1 MKHTILSKHYMK
13 IKLRLI
19 VILAIGFSTLAT
31 AQSRDKYNM
40 WFQYLLSAKLTDKST
55 LTALSQYR
63 SFDLAYDTRL
73 FLVSAYVDYE
83 IANDVKPAAGF
94 MFLILDSY
102 KSDNSKKERYEKRPF
117 QQVSLGGNIGRTSVS
132 HRFRVEERFI
142 SNPDEFVVRLRYL
155 ISLRIPF
162 NKAGEKEKFYGIL
175 KNEIRMNVV
184 KEDPF
189 DSNRLTAGIGI
200 KTGKNSAI
208 EIAFIN
214 QLETG
219 STSNYGFIGYRNSFD
234 WRKKNKN

>member
-1 MKHTILSKHYMK
+1 MK
-13 IKLRLI
+13 IKFALI
-19 VILAIGFSTLAT
+19 IILLLTMICQAS

-40 WFQYLLSAKLTDKST
+40 WFQYLMSAKLTDKST

-83 IANDVKPAAGF
+83 VANEVKPAAGF
-94 MFLILDSY
+94 MFLVLDSY
-102 KSDNSKKERYEKRPF
+102 KFDNSKKERYEKRPF
-117 QQVSLGGNIGRTSVS
+117 QQVTLGGNIGRTSVS

-142 SNPDEFVVRLRYL
+142 SNPDEFIVRLRYL

-162 NKAGEKEKFYGIL
+162 NRAGEKEKLYGIL
-175 KNEIRMNVV
+175 KNELRMNVV

-189 DSNRLTAGIGI
+189 DSNRLTAGLGI
-200 KTGKNSAI
+200 KVGKNSAI
-208 EIAFIN
+208 EVAFIN

-219 STSNYGFIGYRNSFD
+219 STSNYAYIGYRNSFD
-234 WRKKNKN
+234 WRKKNKNK

>member
-1 MKHTILSKHYMK
+1 MK
-13 IKLRLI
+13 IKFRLI
-19 VILAIGFSTLAT
+19 IILMLGMIRFAS
-31 AQSRDKYNM
+31 AQSRDNYNM
-40 WFQYLLSAKLTDKST
+40 WFQYLMSARLTDKST

-83 IANDVKPAAGF
+83 IANEVKPAAGF
-94 MFLILDSY
+94 MFLVLDSY
-102 KSDNSKKERYEKRPF
+102 KPDQSKKERYEKRPF
-117 QQVSLGGNIGRTSVS
+117 QQVTLGGSIGRTSVS

-142 SNPDEFVVRLRYL
+142 SNPDEFIVRLRYL

-162 NKAGEKEKFYGIL
+162 NRAGEKEKLYGIL
-175 KNEIRMNVV
+175 KNELRMNVV

-189 DSNRLTAGIGI
+189 DSNRLTAGFGM
-200 KTGKNSAI
+200 KVGKNAAI
-208 EIAFIN
+208 EVAFIN

-234 WRKKNKN
+234 WRKRKKNKNK

>member
-1 MKHTILSKHYMK
+1 MK
-13 IKLRLI
+13 IKLPLI
-19 VILAIGFSTLAT
+19 TFLLLGFGQLLY
-31 AQSRDKYNM
+31 AQSRDNYNM
-40 WFQYLLSAKLTDKST
+40 WFQYLMSAKLTDKST

-63 SFDLAYDTRL
+63 SFDMAYDTRL
-73 FLVSAYVDYE
+73 FLVSAYADYE
-83 IANDVKPAAGF
+83 VASEVRPAVGA

-102 KSDNSKKERYEKRPF
+102 KADNSKKERYEKRPF
-117 QQVSLGGNIGRTSVS
+117 QQVSLGGNIGRTSIS

-142 SNPDEFVVRLRYL
+142 SNPNEFIVRLRYL

-184 KEDPF
+184 KDEPF

-200 KTGKNSAI
+200 KTGKDSAI
-208 EIAFIN
+208 EVAFIN

-219 STSNYGFIGYRNSFD
+219 STSNYAYIGYRNSFD
-234 WRKKNKN
+234 WRKKKNK

>member
-1 MKHTILSKHYMK
+1 MKVKLS
-13 IKLRLI
+13 LI
-19 VILAIGFSTLAT
+19 TFFLLGVSQFVM
-31 AQSRDKYNM
+31 AQSRDSYNM
-40 WFQYLLSAKLTDKST
+40 WFQYLMSAKLTDKST

-83 IANDVKPAAGF
+83 VAPEVRPAVGA

-117 QQVSLGGNIGRTSVS
+117 QQVSLGGNIGRTSIS

-142 SNPDEFVVRLRYL
+142 SNPNEFIVRLRYL

-162 NKAGEKEKFYGIL
+162 NKAGEKERLYGIL
-175 KNEIRMNVV
+175 KNEIRMNAS
-184 KEDPF
+184 KEETF

-208 EIAFIN
+208 EVAFIN

-219 STSNYGFIGYRNSFD
+219 STSNYAYIGYRNNFD
-234 WRKKNKN
+234 WRKNKNK

>member
-1 MKHTILSKHYMK
+1 MK
-13 IKLRLI
+13 IKFRLI
-19 VILAIGFSTLAT
+19 IILMLGMIRLAS
-31 AQSRDKYNM
+31 AQSRDNYNM
-40 WFQYLLSAKLTDKST
+40 WFQYLMSARLTDKST

-83 IANDVKPAAGF
+83 IANEVKPAAGF
-94 MFLILDSY
+94 MFLVLDSY
-102 KSDNSKKERYEKRPF
+102 KPDQSKKERYEKRPF
-117 QQVSLGGNIGRTSVS
+117 QQVTLGGSIGRTSVS

-142 SNPDEFVVRLRYL
+142 SNPDEFIVRLRYL

-162 NKAGEKEKFYGIL
+162 NRAGEKEKLYGIL
-175 KNEIRMNVV
+175 KNELRMNVV

-189 DSNRLTAGIGI
+189 DSNRLTAGFGM
-200 KTGKNSAI
+200 KVGKNAAI
-208 EIAFIN
+208 EVAFIN

-234 WRKKNKN
+234 WRKKNKNK

>member
-1 MKHTILSKHYMK
+1 MK
-13 IKLRLI
+13 IKLSLI
-19 VILAIGFSTLAT
+19 TFFLLVASQFTY
-31 AQSRDKYNM
+31 AQSRDTYNM
-40 WFQYLLSAKLTDKST
+40 WFQYLMSAKLTDKST

-83 IANDVKPAAGF
+83 VANEVRPALGM

-117 QQVSLGGNIGRTSVS
+117 QQVSLGGNIGRTTIS

-142 SNPDEFVVRLRYL
+142 SNPDEFIVRLRYL

-162 NKAGEKEKFYGIL
+162 NRAGEKEKLYGIL
-175 KNEIRMNVV
+175 KNEIRMNAS
-184 KEDPF
+184 KEETF
-189 DSNRLTAGIGI
+189 DSNRITAGIGI

-208 EIAFIN
+208 EVAFIN

-219 STSNYGFIGYRNSFD
+219 STSNYAYIGYRNNFD
-234 WRKKNKN
+234 WRKNKNK

>member
-1 MKHTILSKHYMK
+1 MK
-13 IKLRLI
+13 IKFRLI
-19 VILAIGFSTLAT
+19 IILLLGIIRFAN
-31 AQSRDKYNM
+31 AQSRDNYNM
-40 WFQYLLSAKLTDKST
+40 WFQYLMSAKLTDKST

-83 IANDVKPAAGF
+83 IANEVKPAAGF
-94 MFLILDSY
+94 MFLVLDSY

-117 QQVSLGGNIGRTSVS
+117 QQLTLGGNIGRTSVS

-142 SNPDEFVVRLRYL
+142 SNPNEFIVRLRYL

-162 NKAGEKEKFYGIL
+162 NRKGENEKLYGIL
-175 KNEIRMNVV
+175 KNELRMNVV

-189 DSNRLTAGIGI
+189 DSNRLTAGLGI
-200 KTGKNSAI
+200 KVGKNSAI
-208 EIAFIN
+208 EVAFIN

-219 STSNYGFIGYRNSFD
+219 STSNYGYIGYRNSFD
-234 WRKKNKN
+234 WRKKNKNK